1 MFRNILR
8 PDSALMITMS
18 QITDCIF
25 LSLFWI
31 IGCIPVVTAGASFA
45 AMYDATYRGL
55 RKGDKHSW
63 SRFLHVYKEN
73 WKDGILPTL
82 IVAGGFALD
91 LYLMIQVWNG
101 AVAGSISWAVF
112 AAAALVGALVLGTFS
127 ILLPM
132 LSRFRNSLGGM
143 LKNTVLLALAN
154 APSTLA
160 LGIVNAVSIFL
171 CVRYI
176 FPLFFLPSLAALI
189 GSLFIEPMF
198 KPYMPEETEEETAEE
213 FSEEAA
219 E

>member
-31 IGCIPVVTAGASFA
+31 VGCIPVVTAGASFA
-45 AMYDATYRGL
+45 AMYDATFRGL

-198 KPYMPEETEEETAEE
+198 KPYMPEEEPV
-213 FSEEAA
+213 EEAA

>member
-101 AVAGSISWAVF
+101 AVAGSISWAVY